1 MAQLMV
7 LYHIKKETRQGQ
19 EKTYFNR
26 VGRGFVNKDGSY
38 NIWLENLPTGLTEET
53 TFNLQPYKPKE
64 DRGERKGF
72 ADKAAPGDDDIPF

>member
-1 MAQLMV
+1 MAEPSKLWV

-26 VGRGFVNKDGSY
+26 VGRGFVNKDGSF
-38 NIWLENLPTGLTEET
+38 NLWLESLPTGLTEET

-64 DRGERKGF
+64 KKDGEGF
-72 ADKAAPGDDDIPF
+72 TE